1 MPDERRLIYWD
12 ADVVL
17 SYIEEI
23 PDRMAVL
30 DALLD
35 LSMRRDDPTK
45 VVTSV
50 LSVTEVAYAQAE
62 KGAAALDPVVL
73 ARIDDFW
80 ADREAILLAEFHDL
94 IAREARPDPERGR
107 AWLEPQGERRG
118 ASGYREAPGR
128 RRVPHLRQAARQ
140 VRRDRRLP
148 DRPPA
153 DPSAADALAMSRY
166 EHWKTL
172 EAAPTGSLA
181 RTTSPDAHDGT
192 AQRAAAAVV

>member
-1 MPDERRLIYWD
+1 MGRRCSPVL
-12 ADVVL
+12 DVVL

-35 LSMRRDDPTK
+35 LRVRRDDPTK

-94 IAREARPDPERGR
+94 IAREARDLIRSAVAHGWSLR
-107 AWLEPQGERRG
+107 AND
-118 ASGYREAPGR
+118 A
-128 RRVPHLRQAARQ
+128 VHLATAKRLGVAEFHTYDKRLDKYAEIVGFPI
-140 VRRDRRLP
+140 VRPR
-148 DRPPA
+148 
-153 DPSAADALAMSRY
+153 
-166 EHWKTL
+166 TL
-172 EAAPTGSLA
+172 QPRML
-181 RTTSPDAHDGT
+181 
-192 AQRAAAAVV
+192 